1 MSVIQN
7 FKERVRSP
15 VFNTA
20 VKTFATNPI
29 TLTTLQPEGEFAK
42 LESRTARRHL
52 LPAASTHRDCD
63 EGATSTLVVEL
74 LDTVTN
80 FLTHNPT
87 ARVVCGMDADDPA
100 RQLFAGKLLC
110 LKATS

>member
-1 MSVIQN
+1 LQNWNPGLRDDMSI
-7 FKERVRSP
+7 S
-15 VFNTA
+15 
-20 VKTFATNPI
+20 I
-29 TLTTLQPEGEFAK
+29 
-42 LESRTARRHL
+42 L

-63 EGATSTLVVEL
+63 EGATSTFVVEL

-100 RQLFAGKLLC
+100 RQLFASKLLC